1 MRWGSMKKK
10 DRHRLLKEIIEEYV
24 IEKQE
29 DFVRILHE
37 KGIEVTQAT
46 ISRDIKEL
54 HLIKIP
60 APAGG
65 YRYSMPPDMNYDTSK
80 KLERLLH
87 DAFISIDYQD
97 YFVIIHTIPGNSF
110 ALGAL
115 MDASNFEGVFGTIA
129 GDDTLL
135 VICRSSADALN
146 LKEQI
151 IQLI

>member
-1 MRWGSMKKK
+1 MKKK
-10 DRHRLLKEIIEEYV
+10 ERHRLLKEIVEERIV
-24 IEKQE
+24 EKQE
-29 DFVRILHE
+29 DFVHILDE

-54 HLIKIP
+54 HLIKVP

-65 YRYSMPPDMNYDTSK
+65 YRYSLPTDMNYDTSK
-80 KLERLLH
+80 KLEKLLQ
-87 DAFISIDYQD
+87 DAFISIDCKD
-97 YFVIIHTIPGNSF
+97 YFLLVHTIPGNAF

-115 MDASNFEGVFGTIA
+115 VDASRFEGVYGTIA

-135 VICRSSADALN
+135 IFCRSSADALD
-146 LKEQI
+146 LKEHF

>member
-1 MRWGSMKKK
+1 MRWINMKKK
-10 DRHRLLKEIIEEYV
+10 DRHRLLKEIIEERV

-37 KGIEVTQAT
+37 KDIEVTQAT

-54 HLIKIP
+54 HLIKVP
-60 APAGG
+60 APTGG
-65 YRYSMPPDMNYDTSK
+65 YRYSLPPDMNYDTSK
-80 KLERLLH
+80 KLERLLQ

-97 YFVIIHTIPGNSF
+97 YFIIIHTIPGNAF

-115 MDASNFEGVFGTIA
+115 VDASNFEGIFGTIA

-135 VICRSSADALN
+135 VMCRSSADALN
-146 LKEQI
+146 LKEHI